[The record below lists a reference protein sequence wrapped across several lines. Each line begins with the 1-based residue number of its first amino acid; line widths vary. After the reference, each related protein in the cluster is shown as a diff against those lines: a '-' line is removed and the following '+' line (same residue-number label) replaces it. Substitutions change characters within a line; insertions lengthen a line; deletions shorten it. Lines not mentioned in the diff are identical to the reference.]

1 MVLKNICIYNIYII
15 YIHTHTERGSVY
27 THTHTHTHTNTKI
40 LDHWPVS
47 FTYVIF
53 IDMSELTD
61 GIKDI
66 ALR

>member
-1 MVLKNICIYNIYII
+1 MYICIYNIYII

-27 THTHTHTHTNTKI
+27 THTHTHTNTKI

>member
-1 MVLKNICIYNIYII
+1 MVLKNICIYNTYV
-15 YIHTHTERGSVY
+15 YTHTHIQRKGVCIH
-27 THTHTHTHTNTKI
+27 THTHTHTHTKI
-40 LDHWPVS
+40 LDHWPIS

>member
-27 THTHTHTHTNTKI
+27 THTHTHTNTKI

>member
-1 MVLKNICIYNIYII
+1 M
-15 YIHTHTERGSVY
+15 YIHTHTYRERECVY
-27 THTHTHTHTNTKI
+27 THTHTHTHTKI
-40 LDHWPVS
+40 LDHWPIS

>member
-1 MVLKNICIYNIYII
+1 M
-15 YIHTHTERGSVY
+15 YIHTHTYRERECVY
-27 THTHTHTHTNTKI
+27 THTHTHTHPKI
-40 LDHWPVS
+40 LDHWPIS

-66 ALR
+66 ALRWST